1 MPTPTGVTTV
11 FAEPASS
18 SELTIRV
25 VAVAAA
31 HNRRDLTVRWVR
43 SLLAADR
50 TGLDLH
56 VVVVDDGSTDGTA
69 EAVRA
74 VLPTA
79 EVVPA
84 DGSLYYARGTNLG
97 LRHALAHRPDYV
109 LVANDDT
116 ELAPDCLQHLVDCA
130 MRRPRSAVA
139 PVLVHA
145 DEPDRAFQ
153 TFPRWQ
159 TRYGGW
165 RHRHHLRADALPEEP
180 LEAEVLVGNCVLVP
194 FRALDEC
201 GLLDDRGIHNWVG
214 DAEWTPRLRRAGYRL
229 LVDPRARVV
238 CAPNAEVPSPWSGG
252 LAGVRHALTDPLSPY
267 CLQALWAN
275 RTVSGPDPARGAAA
289 FAIHLARMARHRL
302 PGGSWPDWPDEPVP
316 GPGARTPAPAHTGPF
331 DLVLLWPYLTWG
343 GAQTHVIGA
352 TTHLDPNI
360 SVRALVPAG
369 SDPHLLAMLAD
380 HGISIATYGPAV
392 DLDPAPGALAKA
404 RRRVRDARAH
414 LAIWRAVRDLD
425 PSATVLHVDL
435 APWSSALLLR
445 ALGRRFV
452 TVQTLH
458 TAPPP
463 LPPLRRLVWRAKL
476 EAVRALPRYQLT
488 VGNRDAGLGFDHLLG
503 HALGAALTP
512 TAVDTQVVADA
523 LATVDRAAERA
534 RLGVPDGTA
543 LVVGAGQL
551 VPRKGID
558 VLLAAVARLEGPPVA
573 VRWFGSGALG
583 DILVERARST
593 GVDLALVPPDAAP
606 TRADLFRAFA
616 AADLYVQPSR
626 EEGLPLALVEAMA
639 TGTPA
644 VASAVNAIP
653 EVVIDGETGLLVPPD
668 EPARLAD
675 AIDRLLRD
683 RELAARL
690 GRAGADLVAR
700 RHGLLAVAG
709 TFEVLYRRGLEDAG
723 ATR

>member
-1 MPTPTGVTTV
+1 VSSV
-11 FAEPASS
+11 FAEPAGSS
-18 SELTIRV
+18 TLTVRV

-31 HNRRDLTVRWVR
+31 HDRRDLTVRWVR
-43 SLLAADR
+43 SLLDADR
-50 TGLDLH
+50 TGLALH
-56 VVVVDDGSTDGTA
+56 VIVVDDGSTDGTA
-69 EAVRA
+69 EAVRD

-79 EVVPA
+79 EVVTA

-97 LRHALAHRPDYV
+97 LRHALVHRPDYV

-145 DEPDRAFQ
+145 DDPGRAFQ

-165 RHRHHLRADALPEEP
+165 RHRHHLRADTLPDEP
-180 LEAEVLVGNCVLVP
+180 LEAEVLVGNCILVP
-194 FRALDEC
+194 TRALDEC

-214 DAEWTPRLRRAGYRL
+214 DAEWTPRLRRAGWRL

-238 CAPNAEVPSPWSGG
+238 CAPNADVPSPWTGG
-252 LAGVRHALTDPLSPY
+252 LPGVRRALTDPLSPY

-275 RTVSGPDPARGAAA
+275 RTISGPDPARGAAA
-289 FAIHLARMARHRL
+289 FAIHVARMARHRL
-302 PGGSWPDWPDEPVP
+302 PSGTWPDWPDEAVP
-316 GPGARTPAPAHTGPF
+316 GPGARTPAPMSTGGF
-331 DLVLLWPYLTWG
+331 DLVLIWPYLTWG
-343 GAQTHVIGA
+343 GAQTHLIGA
-352 TTHLDPNI
+352 STHLDPSI
-360 SVRALVPAG
+360 RVRALVPDG
-369 SDPHLLAMLAD
+369 SDPHLLATLED
-380 HGISIATYGPAV
+380 HHITPVPYGPPI
-392 DLDPAPGALAKA
+392 DLDPAAGALEKV
-404 RRRVRDARAH
+404 RRRLRDARSH
-414 LAIWRAVRDLD
+414 RAIWLAVRDLD
-425 PSATVLHVDL
+425 PRTTVLHVDL
-435 APWSSALLLR
+435 APWSTALLTR
-445 ALGRRFV
+445 ALARRFV

-476 EAVRALPRYQLT
+476 EAVRVLPQYRLT
-488 VGNRDAGLGFDHLLG
+488 VGNRDAGRGFDDLLG

-512 TAVDTQVVADA
+512 TAVDGQLVAEA
-523 LATVDRAAERA
+523 VATVDPTIERT
-534 RLGVPDGTA
+534 RLRVPDGSA
-543 LVVGAGQL
+543 LVVGAGQ
-551 VPRKGID
+551 VVSRKGID
-558 VLLAAVARLEGPPVA
+558 VLLAAVARVSGPPVA
-573 VRWFGSGALG
+573 VRWFGAGPLSEVLA
-583 DILVERARST
+583 DRARSL
-593 GVDLALVPPDAAP
+593 GVDLALIPPDAAP
-606 TRADLFRAFA
+606 TRVDLFRAFA
-616 AADLYVQPSR
+616 AADVYVQPSR

-653 EVVIDGETGLLVPPD
+653 EVVVDGETGLLVPPD
-668 EPARLAD
+668 DPGALAEALERLLAD
-675 AIDRLLRD
+675 A
-683 RELAARL
+683 ELATRL

-700 RHGLLAVAG
+700 HHSLLAVAG